1 MSSTAVPALDKTFQ
15 ILDLIT
21 DSPHPLT
28 AAHIAKEL
36 ALPQQTCH
44 LQRYGQSL
52 SSRLLFDVLGRQI

>member
-21 DSPHPLT
+21 DSSQPLT

-36 ALPQQTCH
+36 NLPRSSTH
-44 LQRYGQSL
+44 NILQSL
-52 SSRLLFDVLGRQI
+52 LPFKLDKRSI